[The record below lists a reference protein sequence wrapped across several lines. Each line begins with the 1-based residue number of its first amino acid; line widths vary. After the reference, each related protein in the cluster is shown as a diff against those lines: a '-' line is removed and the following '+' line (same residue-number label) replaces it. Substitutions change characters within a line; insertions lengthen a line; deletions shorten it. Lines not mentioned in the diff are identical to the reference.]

1 MKRKFVKVMLFGA
14 LTLAVSTTVTSC
26 KDYDDDVKNLQ
37 EQIDKI
43 NSSSP
48 VSIEDMKTA
57 IAAAKTEL
65 ATEIDKLSKALDNKE
80 ASIETLKGEIET
92 LKKKLDDAQ
101 GDAEAAK
108 KLATELSNKQNEL
121 KALVDANDET
131 LKKLKA
137 SYDQLTGAEG
147 DIQKLQQFV
156 ADYEQNKVISEYAKS
171 DDLLAAFINST
182 IAEKLEGKDLVEY
195 INTAVSTAIAQ
206 ELVSVNQSITAIT
219 GKDGSLTKLQ
229 AQLNAA
235 LNGDEENMGILDRL
249 DELTSYFESNLDFYQ
264 YYRSK
269 ATHLDNHYFV
279 RGHIDFKLCPNCVP
293 YDRDPE
299 FSTCYD
305 HKAAQILANDM
316 LCIYLNKKLHGVDK
330 QVIIAKSR
338 SFLPEHPFRWTAT
351 KIAAVELGYA
361 IYAAGV
367 LNNGQADIKEIMTFM
382 EASFQI
388 DLGDYYRTYITMKDR
403 KKDRT
408 SFLNSLIKS
417 LLKKMDEDDNL

>member
-1 MKRKFVKVMLFGA
+1 MNNEINFEEFIKNIDCTIYEKI
-14 LTLAVSTTVTSC
+14 
-26 KDYDDDVKNLQ
+26 DVDNWN
-37 EQIDKI
+37 I
-43 NSSSP
+43 
-48 VSIEDMKTA
+48 SIEVVLDVVEFLQRSLEDMRTYIVNHPFSNKEEE
-57 IAAAKTEL
+57 IYFFKHIKPEVL
-65 ATEIDKLSKALDNKE
+65 SRLLYFTEIYNTEMRKPHG
-80 ASIETLKGEIET
+80 SIEV
-92 LKKKLDDAQ
+92 LKKYY
-101 GDAEAAK
+101 
-108 KLATELSNKQNEL
+108 N
-121 KALVDANDET
+121 
-131 LKKLKA
+131 
-137 SYDQLTGAEG
+137 
-147 DIQKLQQFV
+147 
-156 ADYEQNKVISEYAKS
+156 
-171 DDLLAAFINST
+171 
-182 IAEKLEGKDLVEY
+182 
-195 INTAVSTAIAQ
+195 
-206 ELVSVNQSITAIT
+206 
-219 GKDGSLTKLQ
+219 
-229 AQLNAA
+229 
-235 LNGDEENMGILDRL
+235 DRL

-367 LNNGQADIKEIMTFM
+367 LNNGQTDIKEIMTFM

>member
-1 MKRKFVKVMLFGA
+1 MNNEINFEEFIKNIDCTIYEKIDVDNWNISVEVVLDVVEFLQRSLEDMRTYIVNHPFSNKEEEIYFFKHIKPEVLSRLLYFTEIYNTEMRKPHG
-14 LTLAVSTTVTSC
+14 
-26 KDYDDDVKNLQ
+26 
-37 EQIDKI
+37 
-43 NSSSP
+43 
-48 VSIEDMKTA
+48 SIEV
-57 IAAAKTEL
+57 
-65 ATEIDKLSKALDNKE
+65 
-80 ASIETLKGEIET
+80 
-92 LKKKLDDAQ
+92 LKKYY
-101 GDAEAAK
+101 
-108 KLATELSNKQNEL
+108 N
-121 KALVDANDET
+121 
-131 LKKLKA
+131 
-137 SYDQLTGAEG
+137 
-147 DIQKLQQFV
+147 
-156 ADYEQNKVISEYAKS
+156 
-171 DDLLAAFINST
+171 
-182 IAEKLEGKDLVEY
+182 
-195 INTAVSTAIAQ
+195 
-206 ELVSVNQSITAIT
+206 
-219 GKDGSLTKLQ
+219 
-229 AQLNAA
+229 
-235 LNGDEENMGILDRL
+235 DRL

-269 ATHLDNHYFV
+269 ATHLDSHYFV

-361 IYAAGV
+361 IYAAGI

-417 LLKKMDEDDNL
+417 LLKKRDEDDNL

>member
-1 MKRKFVKVMLFGA
+1 MSNEIDFEEFIRNIDCTIYEKIDVDNWNISVEVVLDVVEFLQRSLEDMRTYIVNHPFSNKEEEIYFFKHIKPEVLSRLLYFTEIYNTEMRKPHG
-14 LTLAVSTTVTSC
+14 
-26 KDYDDDVKNLQ
+26 
-37 EQIDKI
+37 
-43 NSSSP
+43 
-48 VSIEDMKTA
+48 SIEV
-57 IAAAKTEL
+57 
-65 ATEIDKLSKALDNKE
+65 
-80 ASIETLKGEIET
+80 
-92 LKKKLDDAQ
+92 LKKYY
-101 GDAEAAK
+101 
-108 KLATELSNKQNEL
+108 N
-121 KALVDANDET
+121 
-131 LKKLKA
+131 
-137 SYDQLTGAEG
+137 
-147 DIQKLQQFV
+147 
-156 ADYEQNKVISEYAKS
+156 
-171 DDLLAAFINST
+171 
-182 IAEKLEGKDLVEY
+182 
-195 INTAVSTAIAQ
+195 
-206 ELVSVNQSITAIT
+206 
-219 GKDGSLTKLQ
+219 
-229 AQLNAA
+229 
-235 LNGDEENMGILDRL
+235 DRL

-269 ATHLDNHYFV
+269 ATHLDSHYFV

>member
-1 MKRKFVKVMLFGA
+1 MNNEINFEEFIKNIDCTIYEKI
-14 LTLAVSTTVTSC
+14 
-26 KDYDDDVKNLQ
+26 DVDNWN
-37 EQIDKI
+37 I
-43 NSSSP
+43 
-48 VSIEDMKTA
+48 SIEVVLDVVEFLQRSLEDMRTCIVNHPFSNKEEE
-57 IAAAKTEL
+57 IYFFKHIKPEVL
-65 ATEIDKLSKALDNKE
+65 SRLLYFTEIYNTEMRKPYG
-80 ASIETLKGEIET
+80 SIEV
-92 LKKKLDDAQ
+92 LKKYY
-101 GDAEAAK
+101 
-108 KLATELSNKQNEL
+108 N
-121 KALVDANDET
+121 
-131 LKKLKA
+131 
-137 SYDQLTGAEG
+137 
-147 DIQKLQQFV
+147 
-156 ADYEQNKVISEYAKS
+156 
-171 DDLLAAFINST
+171 
-182 IAEKLEGKDLVEY
+182 
-195 INTAVSTAIAQ
+195 
-206 ELVSVNQSITAIT
+206 
-219 GKDGSLTKLQ
+219 
-229 AQLNAA
+229 
-235 LNGDEENMGILDRL
+235 DRL

-269 ATHLDNHYFV
+269 ATHLDSHYFV

-361 IYAAGV
+361 IYAAGI

>member
-1 MKRKFVKVMLFGA
+1 MNNEIDFEEFIRNIDCAIYEKI
-14 LTLAVSTTVTSC
+14 
-26 KDYDDDVKNLQ
+26 DVDNWN
-37 EQIDKI
+37 I
-43 NSSSP
+43 
-48 VSIEDMKTA
+48 SIEAVLDVVEFLQRSLEDLRIYIVNHPFSSKEEE
-57 IAAAKTEL
+57 IYFFKHIKPEVL
-65 ATEIDKLSKALDNKE
+65 SRLLYFTEIYNTEMRKPHG
-80 ASIETLKGEIET
+80 SIEV
-92 LKKKLDDAQ
+92 LKKYY
-101 GDAEAAK
+101 
-108 KLATELSNKQNEL
+108 N
-121 KALVDANDET
+121 
-131 LKKLKA
+131 
-137 SYDQLTGAEG
+137 
-147 DIQKLQQFV
+147 
-156 ADYEQNKVISEYAKS
+156 
-171 DDLLAAFINST
+171 
-182 IAEKLEGKDLVEY
+182 
-195 INTAVSTAIAQ
+195 
-206 ELVSVNQSITAIT
+206 
-219 GKDGSLTKLQ
+219 
-229 AQLNAA
+229 
-235 LNGDEENMGILDRL
+235 DRL

-367 LNNGQADIKEIMTFM
+367 LNNGQTDIKEIMTFM

>member
-1 MKRKFVKVMLFGA
+1 MNNEINFEEFIKNIDCTIYEKIDVDNWNISVEVVLDVVEFLQRSLEDMRTYIVNHPFSNKEEEIYFFKHIKPEVLSRLLYFTEIYNTEMRKPHG
-14 LTLAVSTTVTSC
+14 
-26 KDYDDDVKNLQ
+26 
-37 EQIDKI
+37 
-43 NSSSP
+43 
-48 VSIEDMKTA
+48 SIEV
-57 IAAAKTEL
+57 
-65 ATEIDKLSKALDNKE
+65 
-80 ASIETLKGEIET
+80 
-92 LKKKLDDAQ
+92 LKKYY
-101 GDAEAAK
+101 
-108 KLATELSNKQNEL
+108 N
-121 KALVDANDET
+121 
-131 LKKLKA
+131 
-137 SYDQLTGAEG
+137 
-147 DIQKLQQFV
+147 
-156 ADYEQNKVISEYAKS
+156 
-171 DDLLAAFINST
+171 
-182 IAEKLEGKDLVEY
+182 
-195 INTAVSTAIAQ
+195 
-206 ELVSVNQSITAIT
+206 
-219 GKDGSLTKLQ
+219 
-229 AQLNAA
+229 
-235 LNGDEENMGILDRL
+235 DRL

-269 ATHLDNHYFV
+269 ATHLDSHYFV

-351 KIAAVELGYA
+351 KIPAVELGYA
-361 IYAAGV
+361 IYAAGI

>member
-1 MKRKFVKVMLFGA
+1 MNNEIDFEEFTRNIDCAIYEKI
-14 LTLAVSTTVTSC
+14 
-26 KDYDDDVKNLQ
+26 DVDNWN
-37 EQIDKI
+37 I
-43 NSSSP
+43 
-48 VSIEDMKTA
+48 SIEAVLDVVEFLQRSLEDLRAYIVNHPFSSKEEE
-57 IAAAKTEL
+57 IYFFKHIKPEVL
-65 ATEIDKLSKALDNKE
+65 SRLLYFTEIYNTEMRKPHG
-80 ASIETLKGEIET
+80 SIEV
-92 LKKKLDDAQ
+92 LKKYY
-101 GDAEAAK
+101 
-108 KLATELSNKQNEL
+108 N
-121 KALVDANDET
+121 
-131 LKKLKA
+131 
-137 SYDQLTGAEG
+137 
-147 DIQKLQQFV
+147 
-156 ADYEQNKVISEYAKS
+156 
-171 DDLLAAFINST
+171 
-182 IAEKLEGKDLVEY
+182 
-195 INTAVSTAIAQ
+195 
-206 ELVSVNQSITAIT
+206 
-219 GKDGSLTKLQ
+219 
-229 AQLNAA
+229 
-235 LNGDEENMGILDRL
+235 DRL

-269 ATHLDNHYFV
+269 ATHLDSHYFV

-367 LNNGQADIKEIMTFM
+367 LNNGQTDIKEIMTFM

>member
-1 MKRKFVKVMLFGA
+1 MNNEINFEEFIKNIDCTIYEKIDVDNWNISVEVVLDVVEFLQRSLEDMRTYIVNHPFSNKEEEIYFFKHIKPEVLSRLLYFTEIYNTEMRKPHG
-14 LTLAVSTTVTSC
+14 
-26 KDYDDDVKNLQ
+26 
-37 EQIDKI
+37 
-43 NSSSP
+43 
-48 VSIEDMKTA
+48 SIEV
-57 IAAAKTEL
+57 
-65 ATEIDKLSKALDNKE
+65 
-80 ASIETLKGEIET
+80 
-92 LKKKLDDAQ
+92 LKKYY
-101 GDAEAAK
+101 
-108 KLATELSNKQNEL
+108 N
-121 KALVDANDET
+121 
-131 LKKLKA
+131 
-137 SYDQLTGAEG
+137 
-147 DIQKLQQFV
+147 
-156 ADYEQNKVISEYAKS
+156 
-171 DDLLAAFINST
+171 
-182 IAEKLEGKDLVEY
+182 
-195 INTAVSTAIAQ
+195 
-206 ELVSVNQSITAIT
+206 
-219 GKDGSLTKLQ
+219 
-229 AQLNAA
+229 
-235 LNGDEENMGILDRL
+235 DRL

-269 ATHLDNHYFV
+269 ATHLDYHYFV

-361 IYAAGV
+361 IYAAGI

>member
-1 MKRKFVKVMLFGA
+1 MNNEIDFEEFTRNIDCAIYEKI
-14 LTLAVSTTVTSC
+14 
-26 KDYDDDVKNLQ
+26 DVDNWN
-37 EQIDKI
+37 I
-43 NSSSP
+43 
-48 VSIEDMKTA
+48 SIEAVLDVVEFLQRSLEDLRAYIVNHPFSSKEEE
-57 IAAAKTEL
+57 IYFFKHIKPEVL
-65 ATEIDKLSKALDNKE
+65 SRLLYFTEIYNTEMRKPHG
-80 ASIETLKGEIET
+80 SIEV
-92 LKKKLDDAQ
+92 LKKYY
-101 GDAEAAK
+101 
-108 KLATELSNKQNEL
+108 N
-121 KALVDANDET
+121 
-131 LKKLKA
+131 
-137 SYDQLTGAEG
+137 
-147 DIQKLQQFV
+147 
-156 ADYEQNKVISEYAKS
+156 
-171 DDLLAAFINST
+171 
-182 IAEKLEGKDLVEY
+182 
-195 INTAVSTAIAQ
+195 
-206 ELVSVNQSITAIT
+206 
-219 GKDGSLTKLQ
+219 
-229 AQLNAA
+229 
-235 LNGDEENMGILDRL
+235 DRL

-279 RGHIDFKLCPNCVP
+279 RGHIDFKPCPNCVP

-367 LNNGQADIKEIMTFM
+367 LNNGQTDIKEIMTFM

>member
-1 MKRKFVKVMLFGA
+1 MNNEINFEEFIKNIDCTIYEKIDVDNWNISVEVVLDAVEFLQRSLEDMRTYIVNHPFSNKEEEIYFFKHIKPEVLSRLLYFTEIYNTEMRKPHG
-14 LTLAVSTTVTSC
+14 
-26 KDYDDDVKNLQ
+26 
-37 EQIDKI
+37 
-43 NSSSP
+43 
-48 VSIEDMKTA
+48 SIEV
-57 IAAAKTEL
+57 
-65 ATEIDKLSKALDNKE
+65 
-80 ASIETLKGEIET
+80 
-92 LKKKLDDAQ
+92 LKKYY
-101 GDAEAAK
+101 
-108 KLATELSNKQNEL
+108 N
-121 KALVDANDET
+121 
-131 LKKLKA
+131 
-137 SYDQLTGAEG
+137 
-147 DIQKLQQFV
+147 
-156 ADYEQNKVISEYAKS
+156 
-171 DDLLAAFINST
+171 
-182 IAEKLEGKDLVEY
+182 
-195 INTAVSTAIAQ
+195 
-206 ELVSVNQSITAIT
+206 
-219 GKDGSLTKLQ
+219 
-229 AQLNAA
+229 
-235 LNGDEENMGILDRL
+235 DRL

-269 ATHLDNHYFV
+269 ATHLDSHYFV

-361 IYAAGV
+361 IYAAGI

>member
-1 MKRKFVKVMLFGA
+1 MNNEINFEEFIKNIDCTIYEKI
-14 LTLAVSTTVTSC
+14 
-26 KDYDDDVKNLQ
+26 DVDNWN
-37 EQIDKI
+37 I
-43 NSSSP
+43 
-48 VSIEDMKTA
+48 SIEVVLDVVELLYRSLEDMRTYIVNHPFSNKEEE
-57 IAAAKTEL
+57 IYFFKHIKPEVL
-65 ATEIDKLSKALDNKE
+65 SRLLYFTEIYNTEMRKPHG
-80 ASIETLKGEIET
+80 SIEV
-92 LKKKLDDAQ
+92 LKKYY
-101 GDAEAAK
+101 
-108 KLATELSNKQNEL
+108 N
-121 KALVDANDET
+121 
-131 LKKLKA
+131 
-137 SYDQLTGAEG
+137 
-147 DIQKLQQFV
+147 
-156 ADYEQNKVISEYAKS
+156 
-171 DDLLAAFINST
+171 
-182 IAEKLEGKDLVEY
+182 
-195 INTAVSTAIAQ
+195 
-206 ELVSVNQSITAIT
+206 
-219 GKDGSLTKLQ
+219 
-229 AQLNAA
+229 
-235 LNGDEENMGILDRL
+235 DRL

-269 ATHLDNHYFV
+269 ATHLDSHYFV

-361 IYAAGV
+361 IYAAGI

>member
-1 MKRKFVKVMLFGA
+1 MSNEIDFEEFIRDIDCAIYEKI
-14 LTLAVSTTVTSC
+14 
-26 KDYDDDVKNLQ
+26 DVDNWN
-37 EQIDKI
+37 I
-43 NSSSP
+43 
-48 VSIEDMKTA
+48 SIEVVLDVVEFLQRSLEDMRTYIVNHPFSNKEEE
-57 IAAAKTEL
+57 IYFFKHIKPEVL
-65 ATEIDKLSKALDNKE
+65 SRLLYFTEIYNTEMRKPHG
-80 ASIETLKGEIET
+80 SIEV
-92 LKKKLDDAQ
+92 LKKYY
-101 GDAEAAK
+101 
-108 KLATELSNKQNEL
+108 N
-121 KALVDANDET
+121 
-131 LKKLKA
+131 
-137 SYDQLTGAEG
+137 
-147 DIQKLQQFV
+147 
-156 ADYEQNKVISEYAKS
+156 
-171 DDLLAAFINST
+171 
-182 IAEKLEGKDLVEY
+182 
-195 INTAVSTAIAQ
+195 
-206 ELVSVNQSITAIT
+206 
-219 GKDGSLTKLQ
+219 
-229 AQLNAA
+229 
-235 LNGDEENMGILDRL
+235 DRL

-269 ATHLDNHYFV
+269 ATHLDSHYFV
-279 RGHIDFKLCPNCVP
+279 RGHIDFKLCPNCIP

-361 IYAAGV
+361 IYAAGI

>member
-1 MKRKFVKVMLFGA
+1 MNNEINFEEFIKNIDCTIYEKI
-14 LTLAVSTTVTSC
+14 
-26 KDYDDDVKNLQ
+26 DVDNWN
-37 EQIDKI
+37 I
-43 NSSSP
+43 
-48 VSIEDMKTA
+48 SIEVVLDVVEFLQRSLEDMRTYIVNHPFSNKKEE
-57 IAAAKTEL
+57 IYFFKHIKPEVL
-65 ATEIDKLSKALDNKE
+65 SRLLYFTEIYNTEMRKPHG
-80 ASIETLKGEIET
+80 SIEV
-92 LKKKLDDAQ
+92 LKKYY
-101 GDAEAAK
+101 
-108 KLATELSNKQNEL
+108 N
-121 KALVDANDET
+121 
-131 LKKLKA
+131 
-137 SYDQLTGAEG
+137 
-147 DIQKLQQFV
+147 
-156 ADYEQNKVISEYAKS
+156 
-171 DDLLAAFINST
+171 
-182 IAEKLEGKDLVEY
+182 
-195 INTAVSTAIAQ
+195 
-206 ELVSVNQSITAIT
+206 
-219 GKDGSLTKLQ
+219 
-229 AQLNAA
+229 
-235 LNGDEENMGILDRL
+235 DRL

-269 ATHLDNHYFV
+269 ATHLDSHYFV

-361 IYAAGV
+361 IYAAGI

>member
-1 MKRKFVKVMLFGA
+1 MNNEINFEEFIKNIDCTIYEKI
-14 LTLAVSTTVTSC
+14 
-26 KDYDDDVKNLQ
+26 DVDNWN
-37 EQIDKI
+37 I
-43 NSSSP
+43 
-48 VSIEDMKTA
+48 SIEVVLDVVEFLQRSLEDMRTCIVNHPFSNKEEE
-57 IAAAKTEL
+57 IYFFKHIKPEVL
-65 ATEIDKLSKALDNKE
+65 SRLLYFTEIYNTEMRKPHG
-80 ASIETLKGEIET
+80 SIEV
-92 LKKKLDDAQ
+92 LKKYY
-101 GDAEAAK
+101 
-108 KLATELSNKQNEL
+108 N
-121 KALVDANDET
+121 
-131 LKKLKA
+131 
-137 SYDQLTGAEG
+137 
-147 DIQKLQQFV
+147 
-156 ADYEQNKVISEYAKS
+156 
-171 DDLLAAFINST
+171 
-182 IAEKLEGKDLVEY
+182 
-195 INTAVSTAIAQ
+195 
-206 ELVSVNQSITAIT
+206 
-219 GKDGSLTKLQ
+219 
-229 AQLNAA
+229 
-235 LNGDEENMGILDRL
+235 DRL

-269 ATHLDNHYFV
+269 ATHLDSHYFV

-361 IYAAGV
+361 IYAAGI

>member
-1 MKRKFVKVMLFGA
+1 MNNEINFEEFIKNIDCTIYEKIDVDNWNISVEVVLDVVEFLQRSLEDMRTYIVNHPFSNKEEEIYFFKHIKPEVLSRLLYFTEIYNTEMRKPHG
-14 LTLAVSTTVTSC
+14 
-26 KDYDDDVKNLQ
+26 
-37 EQIDKI
+37 
-43 NSSSP
+43 
-48 VSIEDMKTA
+48 SIEV
-57 IAAAKTEL
+57 
-65 ATEIDKLSKALDNKE
+65 
-80 ASIETLKGEIET
+80 
-92 LKKKLDDAQ
+92 LKKYY
-101 GDAEAAK
+101 
-108 KLATELSNKQNEL
+108 N
-121 KALVDANDET
+121 
-131 LKKLKA
+131 
-137 SYDQLTGAEG
+137 
-147 DIQKLQQFV
+147 
-156 ADYEQNKVISEYAKS
+156 
-171 DDLLAAFINST
+171 
-182 IAEKLEGKDLVEY
+182 
-195 INTAVSTAIAQ
+195 
-206 ELVSVNQSITAIT
+206 
-219 GKDGSLTKLQ
+219 
-229 AQLNAA
+229 
-235 LNGDEENMGILDRL
+235 DRL

-269 ATHLDNHYFV
+269 ATHLDSHYFV

-361 IYAAGV
+361 IYAAGI
-367 LNNGQADIKEIMTFM
+367 LNNGQADIKEIITFM

>member
-1 MKRKFVKVMLFGA
+1 MNNEINFEEFIKNIDCTISEK
-14 LTLAVSTTVTSC
+14 LAVATWNISIKVVL
-26 KDYDDDVKNLQ
+26 DVVEFLQ
-37 EQIDKI
+37 RSLEDMRTYIVNHPFSNKEEEI
-43 NSSSP
+43 YFFKHIKPEVLSRLLYFTEIYNTEMRKP
-48 VSIEDMKTA
+48 HGSIEV
-57 IAAAKTEL
+57 
-65 ATEIDKLSKALDNKE
+65 
-80 ASIETLKGEIET
+80 
-92 LKKKLDDAQ
+92 LKKYY
-101 GDAEAAK
+101 
-108 KLATELSNKQNEL
+108 N
-121 KALVDANDET
+121 
-131 LKKLKA
+131 
-137 SYDQLTGAEG
+137 
-147 DIQKLQQFV
+147 
-156 ADYEQNKVISEYAKS
+156 
-171 DDLLAAFINST
+171 
-182 IAEKLEGKDLVEY
+182 
-195 INTAVSTAIAQ
+195 
-206 ELVSVNQSITAIT
+206 
-219 GKDGSLTKLQ
+219 
-229 AQLNAA
+229 
-235 LNGDEENMGILDRL
+235 DRL

-269 ATHLDNHYFV
+269 ATHLDSHYFV

-361 IYAAGV
+361 IYAAGI

>member
-1 MKRKFVKVMLFGA
+1 MNNEINFEEFIKNIYCTIYEKIDVDNWNISVEVVLDVVEFLQRSLEDMRTYIVNHPFSNKEEEIYFFKHIKPEVLSRLLYFTEIYNTEMRKPHG
-14 LTLAVSTTVTSC
+14 
-26 KDYDDDVKNLQ
+26 
-37 EQIDKI
+37 
-43 NSSSP
+43 
-48 VSIEDMKTA
+48 SIEF
-57 IAAAKTEL
+57 
-65 ATEIDKLSKALDNKE
+65 
-80 ASIETLKGEIET
+80 
-92 LKKKLDDAQ
+92 LKKYY
-101 GDAEAAK
+101 
-108 KLATELSNKQNEL
+108 N
-121 KALVDANDET
+121 
-131 LKKLKA
+131 
-137 SYDQLTGAEG
+137 
-147 DIQKLQQFV
+147 
-156 ADYEQNKVISEYAKS
+156 
-171 DDLLAAFINST
+171 
-182 IAEKLEGKDLVEY
+182 
-195 INTAVSTAIAQ
+195 
-206 ELVSVNQSITAIT
+206 
-219 GKDGSLTKLQ
+219 
-229 AQLNAA
+229 
-235 LNGDEENMGILDRL
+235 DRL

-269 ATHLDNHYFV
+269 ATHLDSHYFV

-361 IYAAGV
+361 IYAAGI

-408 SFLNSLIKS
+408 SFLNSLVKS

>member
-1 MKRKFVKVMLFGA
+1 MSNEIDFEEFIRNIDCAIYEKI
-14 LTLAVSTTVTSC
+14 
-26 KDYDDDVKNLQ
+26 DVDNWN
-37 EQIDKI
+37 I
-43 NSSSP
+43 
-48 VSIEDMKTA
+48 SIEVVLNVVEFLQRSLEDMRTYIVNHPFSNKEEE
-57 IAAAKTEL
+57 IYFFKHIKPEVL
-65 ATEIDKLSKALDNKE
+65 SRLLYFTEIYNTEMRKPHG
-80 ASIETLKGEIET
+80 SIEV
-92 LKKKLDDAQ
+92 LKKYY
-101 GDAEAAK
+101 
-108 KLATELSNKQNEL
+108 N
-121 KALVDANDET
+121 
-131 LKKLKA
+131 
-137 SYDQLTGAEG
+137 
-147 DIQKLQQFV
+147 
-156 ADYEQNKVISEYAKS
+156 
-171 DDLLAAFINST
+171 
-182 IAEKLEGKDLVEY
+182 
-195 INTAVSTAIAQ
+195 
-206 ELVSVNQSITAIT
+206 
-219 GKDGSLTKLQ
+219 
-229 AQLNAA
+229 
-235 LNGDEENMGILDRL
+235 DRL

>member
-1 MKRKFVKVMLFGA
+1 MNNEIDFEEFIRNIDCAIYEKI
-14 LTLAVSTTVTSC
+14 
-26 KDYDDDVKNLQ
+26 DVDNWN
-37 EQIDKI
+37 I
-43 NSSSP
+43 
-48 VSIEDMKTA
+48 SIEAVLDVVEFLQRSLEDMRTYIVNHPFSNKEEE
-57 IAAAKTEL
+57 IYFFKHIKPEVL
-65 ATEIDKLSKALDNKE
+65 SRLLYFTEIYNTEMRKPHG
-80 ASIETLKGEIET
+80 SIEV
-92 LKKKLDDAQ
+92 LKKYY
-101 GDAEAAK
+101 
-108 KLATELSNKQNEL
+108 N
-121 KALVDANDET
+121 
-131 LKKLKA
+131 
-137 SYDQLTGAEG
+137 
-147 DIQKLQQFV
+147 
-156 ADYEQNKVISEYAKS
+156 
-171 DDLLAAFINST
+171 
-182 IAEKLEGKDLVEY
+182 
-195 INTAVSTAIAQ
+195 
-206 ELVSVNQSITAIT
+206 
-219 GKDGSLTKLQ
+219 
-229 AQLNAA
+229 
-235 LNGDEENMGILDRL
+235 DRL

-269 ATHLDNHYFV
+269 ATHLDSHYFV

-367 LNNGQADIKEIMTFM
+367 LNNGQTDIKEIMTFM

>member
-1 MKRKFVKVMLFGA
+1 MSNEIDFEEFIRDIDCAIYEKI
-14 LTLAVSTTVTSC
+14 
-26 KDYDDDVKNLQ
+26 DVDNWN
-37 EQIDKI
+37 I
-43 NSSSP
+43 
-48 VSIEDMKTA
+48 SIEVVLDVVEFLQRSLEDMRTYIVNHPFSNKEEE
-57 IAAAKTEL
+57 IYFFKHIKPEVL
-65 ATEIDKLSKALDNKE
+65 SRLLYFTEIYNTEMRKPHG
-80 ASIETLKGEIET
+80 SIEV
-92 LKKKLDDAQ
+92 LKKYY
-101 GDAEAAK
+101 
-108 KLATELSNKQNEL
+108 N
-121 KALVDANDET
+121 
-131 LKKLKA
+131 
-137 SYDQLTGAEG
+137 
-147 DIQKLQQFV
+147 
-156 ADYEQNKVISEYAKS
+156 
-171 DDLLAAFINST
+171 
-182 IAEKLEGKDLVEY
+182 
-195 INTAVSTAIAQ
+195 
-206 ELVSVNQSITAIT
+206 
-219 GKDGSLTKLQ
+219 
-229 AQLNAA
+229 
-235 LNGDEENMGILDRL
+235 DRL

>member
-1 MKRKFVKVMLFGA
+1 MNNEINFEEFIKNIDCTIYEKIDVDNWNISVEVVLDVVEFLQRSLEDMRTYIVNHPFSNKEEEIYFFKHIKPEVLSRLLYFTEIYNTEMRKPHG
-14 LTLAVSTTVTSC
+14 
-26 KDYDDDVKNLQ
+26 
-37 EQIDKI
+37 
-43 NSSSP
+43 
-48 VSIEDMKTA
+48 SIEV
-57 IAAAKTEL
+57 
-65 ATEIDKLSKALDNKE
+65 
-80 ASIETLKGEIET
+80 
-92 LKKKLDDAQ
+92 LKKYY
-101 GDAEAAK
+101 
-108 KLATELSNKQNEL
+108 N
-121 KALVDANDET
+121 
-131 LKKLKA
+131 
-137 SYDQLTGAEG
+137 
-147 DIQKLQQFV
+147 
-156 ADYEQNKVISEYAKS
+156 
-171 DDLLAAFINST
+171 
-182 IAEKLEGKDLVEY
+182 
-195 INTAVSTAIAQ
+195 
-206 ELVSVNQSITAIT
+206 
-219 GKDGSLTKLQ
+219 
-229 AQLNAA
+229 
-235 LNGDEENMGILDRL
+235 DRL

-269 ATHLDNHYFV
+269 ATHLDSHYFV

-316 LCIYLNKKLHGVDK
+316 LCIYLNKMLHGVDK

-361 IYAAGV
+361 IYAAGI

>member
-1 MKRKFVKVMLFGA
+1 MNNEINFEEFIKNIDCTIYEKIDVDNWNITIEVVLDVVEFLQRSLEDMRTYIVNHPFSNKEEEIYFFKHIKPEVLSRLLYFTEIYNTEMRKPHG
-14 LTLAVSTTVTSC
+14 
-26 KDYDDDVKNLQ
+26 
-37 EQIDKI
+37 
-43 NSSSP
+43 
-48 VSIEDMKTA
+48 SIEV
-57 IAAAKTEL
+57 
-65 ATEIDKLSKALDNKE
+65 
-80 ASIETLKGEIET
+80 
-92 LKKKLDDAQ
+92 LKKYY
-101 GDAEAAK
+101 
-108 KLATELSNKQNEL
+108 N
-121 KALVDANDET
+121 
-131 LKKLKA
+131 
-137 SYDQLTGAEG
+137 
-147 DIQKLQQFV
+147 
-156 ADYEQNKVISEYAKS
+156 
-171 DDLLAAFINST
+171 
-182 IAEKLEGKDLVEY
+182 
-195 INTAVSTAIAQ
+195 
-206 ELVSVNQSITAIT
+206 
-219 GKDGSLTKLQ
+219 
-229 AQLNAA
+229 
-235 LNGDEENMGILDRL
+235 DRL

-269 ATHLDNHYFV
+269 ATHLDSHYFV

-361 IYAAGV
+361 IYAAGI

>member
-1 MKRKFVKVMLFGA
+1 MNNEIDFEEFIRNIDCAIYEKI
-14 LTLAVSTTVTSC
+14 
-26 KDYDDDVKNLQ
+26 DVDNWN
-37 EQIDKI
+37 I
-43 NSSSP
+43 
-48 VSIEDMKTA
+48 SIEAVLDVVEFLQRSLEDLRAYIVNHPFSSKEEE
-57 IAAAKTEL
+57 IYFFKHIKPEVL
-65 ATEIDKLSKALDNKE
+65 SRLLYFTEIYNTEMRKPHG
-80 ASIETLKGEIET
+80 SIEV
-92 LKKKLDDAQ
+92 LKKYY
-101 GDAEAAK
+101 
-108 KLATELSNKQNEL
+108 N
-121 KALVDANDET
+121 
-131 LKKLKA
+131 
-137 SYDQLTGAEG
+137 
-147 DIQKLQQFV
+147 
-156 ADYEQNKVISEYAKS
+156 
-171 DDLLAAFINST
+171 
-182 IAEKLEGKDLVEY
+182 
-195 INTAVSTAIAQ
+195 
-206 ELVSVNQSITAIT
+206 
-219 GKDGSLTKLQ
+219 
-229 AQLNAA
+229 
-235 LNGDEENMGILDRL
+235 DRL

-279 RGHIDFKLCPNCVP
+279 RGHIVFKLCPNCVP

-351 KIAAVELGYA
+351 IIAAVELGYA

-367 LNNGQADIKEIMTFM
+367 LNNGQTDIKEIMTFM

>member
-1 MKRKFVKVMLFGA
+1 MNNEINFEEFIKNIDCTIYEKIDVDNWNISVEVVLDVVEFLQRSLEDMRTYIVNHPFSNKEEEIYFFKHIKPEVLSRLLYFTEIYNTEMRKPHG
-14 LTLAVSTTVTSC
+14 
-26 KDYDDDVKNLQ
+26 
-37 EQIDKI
+37 
-43 NSSSP
+43 
-48 VSIEDMKTA
+48 SIEV
-57 IAAAKTEL
+57 
-65 ATEIDKLSKALDNKE
+65 
-80 ASIETLKGEIET
+80 
-92 LKKKLDDAQ
+92 LKKYY
-101 GDAEAAK
+101 
-108 KLATELSNKQNEL
+108 N
-121 KALVDANDET
+121 
-131 LKKLKA
+131 
-137 SYDQLTGAEG
+137 
-147 DIQKLQQFV
+147 
-156 ADYEQNKVISEYAKS
+156 
-171 DDLLAAFINST
+171 
-182 IAEKLEGKDLVEY
+182 
-195 INTAVSTAIAQ
+195 
-206 ELVSVNQSITAIT
+206 
-219 GKDGSLTKLQ
+219 
-229 AQLNAA
+229 
-235 LNGDEENMGILDRL
+235 DRL

-269 ATHLDNHYFV
+269 ATHLDSHYFV

-316 LCIYLNKKLHGVDK
+316 LCIYLNKKLHGVDN

-361 IYAAGV
+361 IYAAGI

>member
-1 MKRKFVKVMLFGA
+1 MNNEINFEEFIKNIDCTIYEKIDVDNWNISVEVEFLQRSLEDMRTYIVNHPFSNKEEEIYFFKHIKPEVLSRLLYFTEIYNTEMRKPHG
-14 LTLAVSTTVTSC
+14 
-26 KDYDDDVKNLQ
+26 
-37 EQIDKI
+37 
-43 NSSSP
+43 
-48 VSIEDMKTA
+48 SIEV
-57 IAAAKTEL
+57 
-65 ATEIDKLSKALDNKE
+65 
-80 ASIETLKGEIET
+80 
-92 LKKKLDDAQ
+92 LKKYY
-101 GDAEAAK
+101 
-108 KLATELSNKQNEL
+108 N
-121 KALVDANDET
+121 
-131 LKKLKA
+131 
-137 SYDQLTGAEG
+137 
-147 DIQKLQQFV
+147 
-156 ADYEQNKVISEYAKS
+156 
-171 DDLLAAFINST
+171 
-182 IAEKLEGKDLVEY
+182 
-195 INTAVSTAIAQ
+195 
-206 ELVSVNQSITAIT
+206 
-219 GKDGSLTKLQ
+219 
-229 AQLNAA
+229 
-235 LNGDEENMGILDRL
+235 DRL

-269 ATHLDNHYFV
+269 ATHLDSHYFV

-361 IYAAGV
+361 IYAAGI

>member
-1 MKRKFVKVMLFGA
+1 MNNEINFEEFIKNIDCTIYEKIDVDNWNISVEVVLDVVEFLQRSLEDMRTYIVDHPFSNKEEEIYFFKHIKPEVLSRLLYFTEIYNTEMRKPHG
-14 LTLAVSTTVTSC
+14 
-26 KDYDDDVKNLQ
+26 
-37 EQIDKI
+37 
-43 NSSSP
+43 
-48 VSIEDMKTA
+48 SIEV
-57 IAAAKTEL
+57 
-65 ATEIDKLSKALDNKE
+65 
-80 ASIETLKGEIET
+80 
-92 LKKKLDDAQ
+92 LKKYY
-101 GDAEAAK
+101 
-108 KLATELSNKQNEL
+108 N
-121 KALVDANDET
+121 
-131 LKKLKA
+131 
-137 SYDQLTGAEG
+137 
-147 DIQKLQQFV
+147 
-156 ADYEQNKVISEYAKS
+156 
-171 DDLLAAFINST
+171 
-182 IAEKLEGKDLVEY
+182 
-195 INTAVSTAIAQ
+195 
-206 ELVSVNQSITAIT
+206 
-219 GKDGSLTKLQ
+219 
-229 AQLNAA
+229 
-235 LNGDEENMGILDRL
+235 DRL

-269 ATHLDNHYFV
+269 ATHLDSHYFV

-361 IYAAGV
+361 IYAAGI

>member
-1 MKRKFVKVMLFGA
+1 MNNEINFEEFIKNIDCTIYEKIDVDNWIISVEVVLDVVEFLQRSLEDMRTYIVNHPFSNKEEEIYFFKHIKPEVLSRLLYFTEIYNTEMRKPHG
-14 LTLAVSTTVTSC
+14 
-26 KDYDDDVKNLQ
+26 
-37 EQIDKI
+37 
-43 NSSSP
+43 
-48 VSIEDMKTA
+48 SIEV
-57 IAAAKTEL
+57 
-65 ATEIDKLSKALDNKE
+65 
-80 ASIETLKGEIET
+80 
-92 LKKKLDDAQ
+92 LKKYY
-101 GDAEAAK
+101 
-108 KLATELSNKQNEL
+108 N
-121 KALVDANDET
+121 
-131 LKKLKA
+131 
-137 SYDQLTGAEG
+137 
-147 DIQKLQQFV
+147 
-156 ADYEQNKVISEYAKS
+156 
-171 DDLLAAFINST
+171 
-182 IAEKLEGKDLVEY
+182 
-195 INTAVSTAIAQ
+195 
-206 ELVSVNQSITAIT
+206 
-219 GKDGSLTKLQ
+219 
-229 AQLNAA
+229 
-235 LNGDEENMGILDRL
+235 DRL

-269 ATHLDNHYFV
+269 ATHLDSHYFV

-361 IYAAGV
+361 IYAAGI

>member
-1 MKRKFVKVMLFGA
+1 MNNEINFEEFIKNIDCTIYEKI
-14 LTLAVSTTVTSC
+14 
-26 KDYDDDVKNLQ
+26 DVDNWN
-37 EQIDKI
+37 I
-43 NSSSP
+43 
-48 VSIEDMKTA
+48 SIEVVLDVVEFLQRSLEDLRTYIVNHPFSNKEEE
-57 IAAAKTEL
+57 IYFFKHIKPEVL
-65 ATEIDKLSKALDNKE
+65 SRLLYFTEIYNTEMRKPHG
-80 ASIETLKGEIET
+80 SIEV
-92 LKKKLDDAQ
+92 LKKYY
-101 GDAEAAK
+101 
-108 KLATELSNKQNEL
+108 N
-121 KALVDANDET
+121 
-131 LKKLKA
+131 
-137 SYDQLTGAEG
+137 
-147 DIQKLQQFV
+147 
-156 ADYEQNKVISEYAKS
+156 
-171 DDLLAAFINST
+171 
-182 IAEKLEGKDLVEY
+182 
-195 INTAVSTAIAQ
+195 
-206 ELVSVNQSITAIT
+206 
-219 GKDGSLTKLQ
+219 
-229 AQLNAA
+229 
-235 LNGDEENMGILDRL
+235 DRL

-279 RGHIDFKLCPNCVP
+279 RGHIDFKLCPNCIP

>member
-1 MKRKFVKVMLFGA
+1 MNNEINFEEFIKNIDCTIYEKI
-14 LTLAVSTTVTSC
+14 
-26 KDYDDDVKNLQ
+26 DVDNWN
-37 EQIDKI
+37 I
-43 NSSSP
+43 
-48 VSIEDMKTA
+48 SIEVVLDVVEFLQRSLEDMRTYIVNHPFSNKEEE
-57 IAAAKTEL
+57 IYFFKHIKPEVL
-65 ATEIDKLSKALDNKE
+65 SRLLYFTEIYNTEMRKPHG
-80 ASIETLKGEIET
+80 SIEV
-92 LKKKLDDAQ
+92 LKKYY
-101 GDAEAAK
+101 
-108 KLATELSNKQNEL
+108 N
-121 KALVDANDET
+121 
-131 LKKLKA
+131 
-137 SYDQLTGAEG
+137 
-147 DIQKLQQFV
+147 
-156 ADYEQNKVISEYAKS
+156 
-171 DDLLAAFINST
+171 
-182 IAEKLEGKDLVEY
+182 
-195 INTAVSTAIAQ
+195 
-206 ELVSVNQSITAIT
+206 
-219 GKDGSLTKLQ
+219 
-229 AQLNAA
+229 
-235 LNGDEENMGILDRL
+235 DRL

-269 ATHLDNHYFV
+269 ATHLDSHYFV

>member
-1 MKRKFVKVMLFGA
+1 MNNEINFEEFIKNIDCTIYEKIDVDNWNISVEVVLDVVEFLQRSLEDMRTYIVNHPFSNKEEEIYFFKHIKPEVLSRLLYFTEIYNTEMRKPHG
-14 LTLAVSTTVTSC
+14 
-26 KDYDDDVKNLQ
+26 
-37 EQIDKI
+37 
-43 NSSSP
+43 
-48 VSIEDMKTA
+48 SIEV
-57 IAAAKTEL
+57 
-65 ATEIDKLSKALDNKE
+65 
-80 ASIETLKGEIET
+80 
-92 LKKKLDDAQ
+92 LKKYY
-101 GDAEAAK
+101 
-108 KLATELSNKQNEL
+108 N
-121 KALVDANDET
+121 
-131 LKKLKA
+131 
-137 SYDQLTGAEG
+137 
-147 DIQKLQQFV
+147 
-156 ADYEQNKVISEYAKS
+156 
-171 DDLLAAFINST
+171 
-182 IAEKLEGKDLVEY
+182 
-195 INTAVSTAIAQ
+195 
-206 ELVSVNQSITAIT
+206 
-219 GKDGSLTKLQ
+219 
-229 AQLNAA
+229 
-235 LNGDEENMGILDRL
+235 DRL

-269 ATHLDNHYFV
+269 ATHLDSHYFV

-367 LNNGQADIKEIMTFM
+367 LNNGQTDIKEIMTFM

>member
-1 MKRKFVKVMLFGA
+1 MNNEINFEEFIKNIDCTIYEKIDVDNWNISIKVVLDVVEFLQRSLEDMRTYIVNHPFSNKEEEIYFFKHIKPEVLSRLLYFTEIYNTEMRKPHG
-14 LTLAVSTTVTSC
+14 
-26 KDYDDDVKNLQ
+26 
-37 EQIDKI
+37 
-43 NSSSP
+43 
-48 VSIEDMKTA
+48 SIEV
-57 IAAAKTEL
+57 
-65 ATEIDKLSKALDNKE
+65 
-80 ASIETLKGEIET
+80 
-92 LKKKLDDAQ
+92 LKKYY
-101 GDAEAAK
+101 
-108 KLATELSNKQNEL
+108 N
-121 KALVDANDET
+121 
-131 LKKLKA
+131 
-137 SYDQLTGAEG
+137 
-147 DIQKLQQFV
+147 
-156 ADYEQNKVISEYAKS
+156 
-171 DDLLAAFINST
+171 
-182 IAEKLEGKDLVEY
+182 
-195 INTAVSTAIAQ
+195 
-206 ELVSVNQSITAIT
+206 
-219 GKDGSLTKLQ
+219 
-229 AQLNAA
+229 
-235 LNGDEENMGILDRL
+235 DRL

-269 ATHLDNHYFV
+269 ATHLDSHYFV

-330 QVIIAKSR
+330 QVIISKSR

>member
-1 MKRKFVKVMLFGA
+1 MNNEIDFEEFIRNIDCAIYEKI
-14 LTLAVSTTVTSC
+14 
-26 KDYDDDVKNLQ
+26 DVDNWN
-37 EQIDKI
+37 I
-43 NSSSP
+43 
-48 VSIEDMKTA
+48 SIEVVLDVVEFLQRSLEDMRTYIVNHPFSNKEEE
-57 IAAAKTEL
+57 IYFFKHIKPEVL
-65 ATEIDKLSKALDNKE
+65 SRLLYFTEIYNTEMRKPHG
-80 ASIETLKGEIET
+80 SIEV
-92 LKKKLDDAQ
+92 LKKYY
-101 GDAEAAK
+101 
-108 KLATELSNKQNEL
+108 N
-121 KALVDANDET
+121 
-131 LKKLKA
+131 
-137 SYDQLTGAEG
+137 
-147 DIQKLQQFV
+147 
-156 ADYEQNKVISEYAKS
+156 
-171 DDLLAAFINST
+171 
-182 IAEKLEGKDLVEY
+182 
-195 INTAVSTAIAQ
+195 
-206 ELVSVNQSITAIT
+206 
-219 GKDGSLTKLQ
+219 
-229 AQLNAA
+229 
-235 LNGDEENMGILDRL
+235 DRL

-269 ATHLDNHYFV
+269 ATHLDSHYFV

-361 IYAAGV
+361 IYAAGI